1 MPVTT
6 VAVTEYTDPGCIW
19 SWSSE
24 PQLRW
29 LRHHYGDQL
38 AWRRVLGVQ
47 LDDSGGREA
56 ESFLVEW
63 RRVADTSRA
72 PTPRRLAWAHASTRP
87 ACTAVHAAR
96 VQGVEEPVL
105 RRLREAFFVAGRPA
119 DTPSRI
125 AQALGGLDEL
135 DLDALLGALDEPAV
149 LGAVAADHAETRNP
163 HPAVIGRTGPGP
175 NPGAARPDGNRLRY
189 GFPTLI
195 VRGPEGE
202 QVLSGWLGTDELE
215 AAVIAAGARP
225 ADAEPMDPDAALD
238 RYVTLTDVELDRL
251 TGGVPPTVAVR
262 VETATGA
269 IWAQPGEADRL
280 ASGVDEVLARSASR
294 LAHR

>member
-1 MPVTT
+1 MPATT

-56 ESFLVEW
+56 ESFLAEW
-63 RRVADTSRA
+63 RRVAAESGA
-72 PTPRRLAWAHASTRP
+72 PTPRRLAWAHTSTRP

-96 VQGVEEPVL
+96 AQGLEEPVL

-125 AQALGGLDEL
+125 AQALAGLDEL

-149 LGAVAADHAETRNP
+149 VAAVAADHAETRNP

-189 GFPTLI
+189 GFPTLL
-195 VRGPEGE
+195 VRGAGGE
-202 QVLSGWLGTDELE
+202 HVLSGWLGTDELE
-215 AAVIAAGARP
+215 TAVVAAGAQP
-225 ADAEPMDPDAALD
+225 SAAEPLDPDAALE
-238 RYVTLTDVELDRL
+238 RYVTLTDRELDRL
-251 TGGVPPTVAVR
+251 SGGLRPTVAVR

-269 IWAQPGEADRL
+269 IWAQPGQVDRL
-280 ASGVDEVLARSASR
+280 AAGVDRAAALPAV
-294 LAHR
+294 